1 MKWWFLDKDVHK
13 KRQND
18 LNWNDTEQTFRYTYD
33 IILLLLKCY
42 KSIMHVMLL
51 YTWTKL
57 LMRYFVW

>member
-18 LNWNDTEQTFRYTYD
+18 LNWNDTEQTFHYTYD